1 MKTYIALF
9 RGINVG
15 GKHILPMPALV
26 AIFESLGLGD
36 VKTYIQSGNAVFRC
50 QAENVGSLSARIVAE
65 INKRHG
71 FEPQLL
77 LLELAELEKVVLA
90 NPFPDAEAQP
100 NTLHL
105 NFLLF
110 APVNPNLPALDA
122 IKKDSERFSLIDQ
135 VFYLHAPE
143 GIGRSKLAAQA
154 EKRLGVAMTSR
165 NWRTVCKLMEFA
177 KKMRLPNTAN
187 Q

>member
-1 MKTYIALF
+1 MQTYIALF
-9 RGINVG
+9 IGINVG
-15 GKHILPMPALV
+15 GKHILPMPSLV
-26 AIFESLGLGD
+26 AIFESLGLYD
-36 VKTYIQSGNAVFRC
+36 VKTYIQSGNAVFRSHT
-50 QAENVGSLSARIVAE
+50 ENVGPLSSRIVAE

-77 LLELAELEKVVLA
+77 LLEPAELEKAVRA
-90 NPFPDAEAQP
+90 NPFPDAEVQP

-105 NFLLF
+105 NFLLS
-110 APVNPNLPALDA
+110 APANPDLTALAA

-154 EKRLGVAMTSR
+154 EKQLVF
-165 NWRTVCKLMEFA
+165 NFV
-177 KKMRLPNTAN
+177 N
-187 Q
+187 